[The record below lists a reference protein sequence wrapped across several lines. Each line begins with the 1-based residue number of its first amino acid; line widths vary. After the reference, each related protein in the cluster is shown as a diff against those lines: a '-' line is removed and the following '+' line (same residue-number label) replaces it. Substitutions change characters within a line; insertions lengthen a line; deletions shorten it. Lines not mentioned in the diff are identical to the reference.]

1 MILCLDLIKYKKD
14 ITIHLARMQS
24 VAANALRGCVG
35 LMFDVVTN

>member
-1 MILCLDLIKYKKD
+1 MILYLDLIKYRKY
-14 ITIHLARMQS
+14 IISHLARMQS